1 MSLSDPSAVPDA
13 ASVTRNRLVLV
24 VYTSAIFVSAL
35 LLFSVQP
42 LFTKMVLPRLGGSPA
57 VWSVA
62 MVFFQSLLLGGYAY
76 AHYLMQLRNRMLP
89 VVIHLV
95 LLVVALLTLPLSI
108 AGGWGEPPTS
118 GYAFW
123 LLGLFAVSIGL
134 PFFAL
139 AANNPLLQAWFVRT
153 GHPNGPDPYFLYA
166 SSNIGSFLAL
176 LSYPVLLEP
185 MFTLRTQ
192 NLIWTGG
199 YGLLIVLIAACG
211 VLLLRSPVMAVA
223 DVGAEAIDAPAPPW
237 ILRARW
243 IFLAAVPSG
252 LLIAVTAHIS
262 TDVAAAPLLWV
273 LPLSLYLLTWVL
285 VFQSRPLLPHKWI
298 LLLQPLAI
306 AGVIV
311 LLAVG
316 GEQNL
321 LLTLG
326 GHQLCFFV
334 IAMACH
340 GELARTRPAAKY
352 LTGFYVALSFGG
364 MVGGLFA
371 GLIAPFTFSWI
382 AEYPILLACAALC
395 RPPGGN
401 ERLARWSNW
410 YWPLLAV
417 LAVALIAPTYNTGKV
432 FTWLDTNRVW
442 VIGAV
447 GVLSA
452 LLALGLNAN
461 RWKIFATVAV
471 ALALIRAYPSDDGRV
486 ETVRSFFGVHKIV
499 VTSNGQYH
507 VLMHGTTIYGAEKY
521 QNDDGTPVTG
531 RPEPITY
538 YHKDGGIGQAIA
550 AMRERK
556 GGPLRVAVIGLGS
569 GTLACASEPG
579 ETWKFFE
586 IDQTMVDTAKDPK
599 YFTYISKCEPDMKPV
614 IGDARLTFAKEAA
627 GTLRPDHRR
636 RLFVGCDPDPSR
648 DRGGDGDLQGQAGAA
663 GRCGDACVQ
672 PASRTGQRRGR
683 HRRRQRSQELGLQR
697 GYQPRRGIHLLDH
710 GGGLGARGG
719 RCRQAGVVGPMG
731 TDRSRRQPAGLDRR
745 LLQRARRGVAAAEEG
760 RGVSLK
766 RTIRR
771 LVRNHSRL
779 SLLAA
784 RHDQPETIVKKLAL
798 SFMAGAGA
806 LLATSAFAAP
816 LSNGLTA
823 LPDSNIEQVRM
834 VCNENGRCWRER
846 SERRVIVREFLR

>member
-1 MSLSDPSAVPDA
+1 MPSPDASAVTGQMSA
-13 ASVTRNRLVLV
+13 GRNRLVLI
-24 VYTSAIFVSAL
+24 VYTAAIFVSAL

-42 LFTKMVLPRLGGSPA
+42 LFTRMVLPRLGGSPA

-76 AHYLMQLRNRMLP
+76 AHYLMRLRSRLIP
-89 VVIHLV
+89 VTIHLV
-95 LLVVALLTLPLSI
+95 LLAIALLTLPLSI
-108 AGGWGEPPTS
+108 AGGWGEPPS
-118 GYAFW
+118 GGYAFW

-153 GHPNGPDPYFLYA
+153 GHPNGTDPYFLYA

-185 MFTLRTQ
+185 LFTLRTQ

-211 VLLLRSPVMAVA
+211 VLLLRSPVSA
-223 DVGAEAIDAPAPPW
+223 AIDVLAEESAAPPPAW

-262 TDVAAAPLLWV
+262 TDIAAAPLLWV

-285 VFQSRPLLPHKWI
+285 VFQSRPLLPHKWM
-298 LLLQPLAI
+298 LLAQPLAI

-311 LLAVG
+311 LLAIG

-326 GHQLCFFV
+326 GNLLFFFV

-382 AEYPILLACAALC
+382 AEYPILLALAALC

-401 ERLARWSNW
+401 ERLPGWSRW
-410 YWPLLAV
+410 YWPFLAV
-417 LAVALIAPTYNTGKV
+417 LAVALIAPSWSGGK
-432 FTWLDTNRVW
+432 TMLGETRVW
-442 VIGAV
+442 AIGAV

-452 LLALGLNAN
+452 VLALAVNAN
-461 RWKIFATVAV
+461 RWKIFATVVV
-471 ALALIRAYPSDDGRV
+471 ALVLIRAYPADNGRV

-499 VTSNGQYH
+499 VTPGGQYH
-507 VLMHGTTIYGAEKY
+507 VLMHGTTIHGAQRF
-521 QNDDGTPVTG
+521 QNNDGTPITG
-531 RPEPITY
+531 RPEPISY

-550 AMRERK
+550 AIRARK
-556 GGPLRVAVIGLGS
+556 GAALRVAVIGLGA
-569 GTLACASEPG
+569 GTLVCASVPG

-586 IDQTMVDTAKDPK
+586 IDQSMVDTARDVR
-599 YFTYISKCEPDMKPV
+599 YFSFIRNCAPDLRPV
-614 IGDARLTFAKEAA
+614 MGDARLTFAREPDGIYDLIIVDAYSSDAIPIHLATEEAMKIYKDKLA
-627 GTLRPDHRR
+627 PQGAVLMHVSNRHLELASVVVGIADANDLKSWVYDQDSNRDDEYIFPTSVVVSARDQADVGKLASSDVWELTEADENQRVWTDDYCNVLGAVYR
-636 RLFVGCDPDPSR
+636 RLR
-648 DRGGDGDLQGQAGAA
+648 DG
-663 GRCGDACVQ
+663 
-672 PASRTGQRRGR
+672 
-683 HRRRQRSQELGLQR
+683 E
-697 GYQPRRGIHLLDH
+697 
-710 GGGLGARGG
+710 
-719 RCRQAGVVGPMG
+719 
-731 TDRSRRQPAGLDRR
+731 
-745 LLQRARRGVAAAEEG
+745 
-760 RGVSLK
+760 
-766 RTIRR
+766 
-771 LVRNHSRL
+771 
-779 SLLAA
+779 
-784 RHDQPETIVKKLAL
+784 
-798 SFMAGAGA
+798 
-806 LLATSAFAAP
+806 
-816 LSNGLTA
+816 
-823 LPDSNIEQVRM
+823 
-834 VCNENGRCWRER
+834 
-846 SERRVIVREFLR
+846 

>member
-1 MSLSDPSAVPDA
+1 MSSLPPA
-13 ASVTRNRLVLV
+13 ADQTSVSRNRLILI
-24 VYTSAIFVSAL
+24 VYTAAIFTSAL

-76 AHYLMQLRNRMLP
+76 AHYLMQLRNRIVP
-89 VVIHLV
+89 VAVHLV
-95 LLVVALLTLPLSI
+95 LLVVALLTLPLGI
-108 AGGWGEPPTS
+108 ANGWGEPPTS

-192 NLIWTGG
+192 NLIWTSL
-199 YGLLIVLIAACG
+199 YGLLILLIAGCG
-211 VLLLRSPVMAVA
+211 VLLLRSPANVVVERSE
-223 DVGAEAIDAPAPPW
+223 DTDAPAPPW
-237 ILRARW
+237 ALRLRW

-285 VFQSRPLLPHKWI
+285 VFQSRPLLPHKWV

-306 AGVIV
+306 SGVIV

-364 MVGGLFA
+364 MLGGLFA
-371 GLIAPFTFSWI
+371 GLIAPYTFSWI
-382 AEYPILLACAALC
+382 AEYPILLALAALC
-395 RPPGGN
+395 RPPGD
-401 ERLARWSNW
+401 ERWPRWSRW
-410 YWPLLAV
+410 YWPLLAA
-417 LAVALIAPTYNTGKV
+417 LAVALIAPAYSSGKG
-432 FTWLDTNRVW
+432 FAWLDDHRVW

-452 LLALGLNAN
+452 LLTLGLNAN
-461 RWKIFATVAV
+461 RWKIFATVVV
-471 ALALIRAYPSDDGRV
+471 ALVLIRAYPADDGRV

-507 VLMHGTTIYGAEKY
+507 VLMHGTTIHGAEKFR
-521 QNDDGTPVTG
+521 NDDGSPVTG
-531 RPEPITY
+531 RPEAITY
-538 YHKDGGIGQAIA
+538 YHQDGGIGQAISA
-550 AMRERK
+550 IRERK
-556 GGPLRVAVIGLGS
+556 GGPIRVAVIGLGA
-569 GTLACASEPG
+569 GTLTCASEPG
-579 ETWKFFE
+579 EDWKFFE
-586 IDQTMVDTAKDPK
+586 IDQTMVDTARDPK
-599 YFTYISKCEPDMKPV
+599 YFTFIQNCEPELKPV
-614 IGDARLTFAKEAA
+614 IGDARLTFAKEPDGVYDLIIVDAYSSDA
-627 GTLRPDHRR
+627 IPIHLATEEAMAIYKQKLAPQGAVLMHVSNRHLELSSVVVGIADANDLKSWVYSEDSGRDNEYIFSTTVVVSAREEADVGTIASSDKWALTEAEDNQRVWTDDYSNVLGAVWR
-636 RLFVGCDPDPSR
+636 RLR
-648 DRGGDGDLQGQAGAA
+648 DG
-663 GRCGDACVQ
+663 
-672 PASRTGQRRGR
+672 
-683 HRRRQRSQELGLQR
+683 
-697 GYQPRRGIHLLDH
+697 
-710 GGGLGARGG
+710 
-719 RCRQAGVVGPMG
+719 
-731 TDRSRRQPAGLDRR
+731 
-745 LLQRARRGVAAAEEG
+745 
-760 RGVSLK
+760 
-766 RTIRR
+766 
-771 LVRNHSRL
+771 
-779 SLLAA
+779 
-784 RHDQPETIVKKLAL
+784 
-798 SFMAGAGA
+798 
-806 LLATSAFAAP
+806 
-816 LSNGLTA
+816 
-823 LPDSNIEQVRM
+823 EQ
-834 VCNENGRCWRER
+834 
-846 SERRVIVREFLR
+846 

>member
-1 MSLSDPSAVPDA
+1 MILSEPSVVAGQPSIA
-13 ASVTRNRLVLV
+13 RNRLVLV
-24 VYTSAIFVSAL
+24 VYTAAIFVSAL

-76 AHYLMQLRNRMLP
+76 AHYLMQIRNRTVP
-89 VVIHLV
+89 VAIHFALLV
-95 LLVVALLTLPLSI
+95 LALLSLPLSI

-118 GYAFW
+118 GYAVW

-176 LSYPVLLEP
+176 LTYPVLLEP
-185 MFTLRTQ
+185 MFTLRMQ

-199 YGLLIVLIAACG
+199 YGLLILLIAACA
-211 VLLLRSPVMAVA
+211 VLMLRSPVMAAA
-223 DVGAEAIDAPAPPW
+223 DIRAEDTHSPAPPR

-285 VFQSRPLLPHKWI
+285 VFQSRPLLPHKWM
-298 LLLQPLAI
+298 LMLQPLAI

-311 LLAVG
+311 LLAFG

-382 AEYPILLACAALC
+382 AEYPILLALAALC
-395 RPPGGN
+395 RPSGGN
-401 ERLARWSNW
+401 ERLPRWSQW
-410 YWPLLAV
+410 YWPFLAA
-417 LAVALIAPTYNTGKV
+417 LAVALILPAFYTGKM
-432 FTWLDTNRVW
+432 FTWLDEHRVW

-461 RWKIFATVAV
+461 RWKIFATVVV
-471 ALALIRAYPSDDGRV
+471 ALVLLRAYPSDDGRV

-499 VTSNGQYH
+499 VTPNGQYH
-507 VLMHGTTIYGAEKY
+507 VLMHGTTIHGAEKF

-550 AMRERK
+550 AVRERK
-556 GGPLRVAVIGLGS
+556 GAPLRAAVIGLGS
-569 GTLACASEPG
+569 GTLTCASEPG
-579 ETWKFFE
+579 ENWKFFE
-586 IDQTMVDTAKDPK
+586 IDQSMVDTAKDPK
-599 YFTYISKCEPDMKPV
+599 YFTYIQKCEPDLKPV
-614 IGDARLTFAKEAA
+614 IGDARLTFAREPDGIYDLIVIDAYSSDAIPIHLATEEAMKIYKDKLA
-627 GTLRPDHRR
+627 PQGAVVMHVSNRHLELSSVVVGIADANDLKSWVYNEDSGRDNEYIFSTSVVVSAREDADVGKLASSEDWALEEADEQQRVWTDDYSNVLGAVWR
-636 RLFVGCDPDPSR
+636 RLKNG
-648 DRGGDGDLQGQAGAA
+648 
-663 GRCGDACVQ
+663 
-672 PASRTGQRRGR
+672 
-683 HRRRQRSQELGLQR
+683 
-697 GYQPRRGIHLLDH
+697 
-710 GGGLGARGG
+710 
-719 RCRQAGVVGPMG
+719 
-731 TDRSRRQPAGLDRR
+731 
-745 LLQRARRGVAAAEEG
+745 EE
-760 RGVSLK
+760 
-766 RTIRR
+766 
-771 LVRNHSRL
+771 
-779 SLLAA
+779 
-784 RHDQPETIVKKLAL
+784 
-798 SFMAGAGA
+798 
-806 LLATSAFAAP
+806 
-816 LSNGLTA
+816 
-823 LPDSNIEQVRM
+823 
-834 VCNENGRCWRER
+834 
-846 SERRVIVREFLR
+846 

>member
-1 MSLSDPSAVPDA
+1 MISLDIAAAAGQPSA
-13 ASVTRNRLVLV
+13 SRNRRVLA

-76 AHYLMQLRNRMLP
+76 AHYLMQMRNRLIP
-89 VVIHLV
+89 VAIHLV
-95 LLVVALLTLPLSI
+95 LLVVALSTLPLSI
-108 AGGWGEPPTS
+108 AGGWGEPPSS

-139 AANNPLLQAWFVRT
+139 AANNPLLQAWFVRS
-153 GHPNGPDPYFLYA
+153 GHPDGPDPYFLYA

-199 YGLLIVLIAACG
+199 YGLLIVLIASCG
-211 VLLLRSPVMAVA
+211 VLLLRSPTSATVDTLAA
-223 DVGAEAIDAPAPPW
+223 ASDAPAPAW
-237 ILRARW
+237 VLRARW

-285 VFQSRPLLPHKWI
+285 VFQSRPLLPHRWM
-298 LLLQPLAI
+298 LMLQPLAI
-306 AGVIV
+306 AGVVV

-321 LLTLG
+321 VLTLG
-326 GHQLCFFV
+326 GHLLCFFI

-382 AEYPILLACAALC
+382 AEYPILLALAALC
-395 RPPGGN
+395 RPPGGR
-401 ERLARWSNW
+401 ERLPRWSRW

-417 LAVALIAPTYNTGKV
+417 LAVTLIAPSWSDGK
-432 FTWLDTNRVW
+432 TMSWLDDHRTW

-452 LLALGLNAN
+452 LLALGLNAS
-461 RWKIFATVAV
+461 RWKIFATVVV
-471 ALALIRAYPSDDGRV
+471 ALVLIRAYPSDDGRV

-499 VTSNGQYH
+499 VTPHGQYH
-507 VLMHGTTIYGAEKY
+507 VLMHGTTIHGAERF
-521 QNDDGTPVTG
+521 QNDNGKPLTG
-531 RPEPITY
+531 RPEPISY
-538 YHKDGGIGQAIA
+538 YHKDGGIGRAITA
-550 AMRERK
+550 VRQRK
-556 GGPLRVAVIGLGS
+556 GGPIRVAVIGLGA
-569 GTLACASEPG
+569 GTLTCASAPG
-579 ETWKFFE
+579 ENWKFFE
-586 IDQTMVDTAKDPK
+586 IDQSMVDTARDPK
-599 YFTYISKCEPDMKPV
+599 YFTFIQNCEPDLKPV
-614 IGDARLTFAKEAA
+614 MGDARLTFAREPDGVYDLIIVDAYSSDAIPIHLATQEAMKIYKDKLA
-627 GTLRPDHRR
+627 PQGVVLMHVSNRHLELASVVVGIAEANDLKSWVYSEDSDRDNEYIFATSVVVSARAEADVGELASSDQWELTDADKKQRVWTDDYSNVLGAVYR
-636 RLFVGCDPDPSR
+636 RLR
-648 DRGGDGDLQGQAGAA
+648 DG
-663 GRCGDACVQ
+663 
-672 PASRTGQRRGR
+672 
-683 HRRRQRSQELGLQR
+683 
-697 GYQPRRGIHLLDH
+697 
-710 GGGLGARGG
+710 
-719 RCRQAGVVGPMG
+719 
-731 TDRSRRQPAGLDRR
+731 
-745 LLQRARRGVAAAEEG
+745 
-760 RGVSLK
+760 
-766 RTIRR
+766 
-771 LVRNHSRL
+771 
-779 SLLAA
+779 
-784 RHDQPETIVKKLAL
+784 
-798 SFMAGAGA
+798 
-806 LLATSAFAAP
+806 
-816 LSNGLTA
+816 
-823 LPDSNIEQVRM
+823 EQ
-834 VCNENGRCWRER
+834 
-846 SERRVIVREFLR
+846 

>member
-1 MSLSDPSAVPDA
+1 MTVAAPSLTDQADIS
-13 ASVTRNRLVLV
+13 RNRLILV
-24 VYTSAIFVSAL
+24 VYTLAIFVSAL

-62 MVFFQSLLLGGYAY
+62 MVFFQSLLLAGYAY
-76 AHYLMQLRNRMLP
+76 AHYLTKAGNRVVP
-89 VVIHLV
+89 VVVHLL
-95 LLVVALLTLPLSI
+95 LLVAAMLTLPLSI
-108 AGGWGEPPTS
+108 RAGWGDPPTS

-185 MFTLRTQ
+185 VFSLQAQ
-192 NLIWTGG
+192 NWIWTAG
-199 YGLLIVLIAACG
+199 YGLLILLIASCG
-211 VLLLRSPVMAVA
+211 ALLLKSPANAAALNMPDDDAA
-223 DVGAEAIDAPAPPW
+223 APAPSW
-237 ILRARW
+237 LLRARW

-285 VFQSRPLLPHKWI
+285 VFQSRPLLPHWLM
-298 LLLQPLAI
+298 LLLQPIAV
-306 AGVIV
+306 AGVVI

-371 GLIAPFTFSWI
+371 GLVAPFVFSWI
-382 AEYPILLACAALC
+382 AEYPILMALVTLC
-395 RPPGGN
+395 RPSIP
-401 ERLARWSNW
+401 ERLPRFTQW
-410 YWPLLAV
+410 YWPLLAAI
-417 LAVALIAPTYNTGKV
+417 AVGLILPAYYAGHV
-432 FTWLDTNRVW
+432 FDQLEDWRTWM
-442 VIGAV
+442 IGGV
-447 GVLSA
+447 GVLA
-452 LLALGLNAN
+452 AVLALALNGN
-461 RWKIFATVAV
+461 RWKVFATVVV
-471 ALALIRAYPSDDGRV
+471 ALVLLRAYPTDAGRV

-499 VTSNGQYH
+499 VTPHGQYH
-507 VLMHGTTIYGAEKY
+507 VLMHGTTIHGAEKFK
-521 QNDDGTPVTG
+521 NDDGTPVTG

-556 GGPLRVAVIGLGS
+556 GAPLKVAVIGLGS
-569 GTLACASEPG
+569 GSLACASAPG
-579 ETWKFFE
+579 EDWKFFE
-586 IDQTMVDTAKDPK
+586 IDQTMVDSARDPK
-599 YFTYISKCEPDMKPV
+599 YFTYIQKCEPDLKPV
-614 IGDARLTFAKEAA
+614 IGDARLTFAKEPNGIYDVIIVDAYSSDA
-627 GTLRPDHRR
+627 IPIHLATEEAMAIYKDKLAPHGAVVMHVSNRHLELESVVVGIADANDLKSWVYSEDTGRDAEYIFSTTVVISAREEADVGKLASSDKWTLTEAEDHQRVWTDDYSNIIGAVWR
-636 RLFVGCDPDPSR
+636 RLR
-648 DRGGDGDLQGQAGAA
+648 DG
-663 GRCGDACVQ
+663 
-672 PASRTGQRRGR
+672 
-683 HRRRQRSQELGLQR
+683 
-697 GYQPRRGIHLLDH
+697 
-710 GGGLGARGG
+710 
-719 RCRQAGVVGPMG
+719 
-731 TDRSRRQPAGLDRR
+731 
-745 LLQRARRGVAAAEEG
+745 
-760 RGVSLK
+760 
-766 RTIRR
+766 
-771 LVRNHSRL
+771 
-779 SLLAA
+779 
-784 RHDQPETIVKKLAL
+784 
-798 SFMAGAGA
+798 
-806 LLATSAFAAP
+806 
-816 LSNGLTA
+816 
-823 LPDSNIEQVRM
+823 EQ
-834 VCNENGRCWRER
+834 
-846 SERRVIVREFLR
+846 

>member
-1 MSLSDPSAVPDA
+1 MSLSDSSAATDA
-13 ASVTRNRLVLV
+13 ASVARNRLVLV
-24 VYTSAIFVSAL
+24 VYTAAIFVSAL

-76 AHYLMQLRNRMLP
+76 AHYLMQLKNRMLP
-89 VVIHLV
+89 VAIHLV
-95 LLVVALLTLPLSI
+95 LLMVALLTLPLSI

-139 AANNPLLQAWFVRT
+139 AANNPLLQAWFVRS

-211 VLLLRSPVMAVA
+211 VLLLRSPVMAER
-223 DVGAEAIDAPAPPW
+223 DLQIEEASAPAPPW
-237 ILRARW
+237 MLRARW

-285 VFQSRPLLPHKWI
+285 VFQSRPLLPHKWV

-306 AGVIV
+306 AGVIG
-311 LLAVG
+311 LLAFG

-401 ERLARWSNW
+401 ERFARWNSW
-410 YWPLLAV
+410 YWPFLAA
-417 LAVALIAPTYNTGKV
+417 LAVALIAPTYHPGQV
-432 FTWLDTNRVW
+432 LTWLQAHRVW
-442 VIGAV
+442 MVGAV

-471 ALALIRAYPSDDGRV
+471 ALALIRAYPADDGRV

-507 VLMHGTTIYGAEKY
+507 VLMHGTTIHGAEKY

-556 GGPLRVAVIGLGS
+556 GSPLRVAVIGLGS

-579 ETWKFFE
+579 ETWKYFE

-599 YFTYISKCEPDMKPV
+599 YFSYISKCDPDMKPV
-614 IGDARLTFAKEAA
+614 IGDARLTFAREPAGIYDLIIVDAYSSDAIPIHLATEEAMEIYKERLAPQGA
-627 GTLRPDHRR
+627 VAMHVSNRHLELSSVVVGIADANDLKSWVYSEDTNRDSEYIFSTTVVISARADADIGKLASSDQWALTEAEDDERVWTDDYSNVLGAVWR
-636 RLFVGCDPDPSR
+636 RLKKG
-648 DRGGDGDLQGQAGAA
+648 
-663 GRCGDACVQ
+663 
-672 PASRTGQRRGR
+672 
-683 HRRRQRSQELGLQR
+683 
-697 GYQPRRGIHLLDH
+697 
-710 GGGLGARGG
+710 
-719 RCRQAGVVGPMG
+719 
-731 TDRSRRQPAGLDRR
+731 
-745 LLQRARRGVAAAEEG
+745 EE
-760 RGVSLK
+760 
-766 RTIRR
+766 
-771 LVRNHSRL
+771 
-779 SLLAA
+779 
-784 RHDQPETIVKKLAL
+784 
-798 SFMAGAGA
+798 
-806 LLATSAFAAP
+806 
-816 LSNGLTA
+816 
-823 LPDSNIEQVRM
+823 
-834 VCNENGRCWRER
+834 
-846 SERRVIVREFLR
+846 